1 MEIEEGDG
9 ARRARTADAPT
20 PQTLP
25 TLSTTDEDVTP
36 GPHEGA
42 PTGTE
47 RDGSADPGA
56 SGEGPAPNAPAPRLT
71 RPTYF
76 ADRLPPRMR
85 RREDLLHVAFSLIG
99 IVVVWALGY
108 FANATTEGVTEDVLR
123 FRVIRDIL
131 LLPVTLVE
139 GAVVLIAPIAVIVS
153 LARRRRL
160 ATILESLLTA
170 SVTAAVGWLVLV
182 VLRHLPDVIGA
193 PLRVTSGTTSVIAL
207 NLVLTTLVALFTS
220 AGETSNMKTVRRAW
234 WALWLITF
242 LGVIRGSMTLP
253 GALIAIL
260 LGRACGSLARW
271 VLGFDDRRATG
282 VDLVAGLL
290 SIGIVPSRIIRTDLD
305 TDTEPLDTW
314 TIEEQPPQEVG
325 QSPRLRQYAS
335 DVDLVEYTV
344 TRAPERNDNRH
355 YQAWDQ
361 TGNAIDVVVL
371 DPGGEVTGTV
381 VEVWNNLRLRGISRW
396 ISPSLKANAERST
409 LTALTALRAGVHVP
423 EPLGLAE
430 AGDSLL
436 LVNRALPPTST
447 LREAPVE
454 VVTDELLDQVW
465 SQLVLAHSRSV
476 AHRNLAFDSVVVD
489 QMGTVWIVD
498 WEQGEVAASELNRR
512 IDIAQLLVHLAV
524 CVGPDRAL
532 ASARRAIPES
542 ELQASA
548 PVLQGAVLPSS
559 VNAAVRRSDIVADLR
574 TQLVGGD
581 PQSSAQLLDIQ
592 RFAPRTVI
600 MAAVAAIAVIVV
612 LGSMNFDDIAA
623 AVTSAQPLWI
633 LAAFLLASLTW
644 VGAAIPL
651 LSFSPEKL
659 RFGDALLAQIAA
671 SIVTIVAPAGI
682 GPAALNLRYL
692 NKQKVSTP
700 MAVTTVTMQQ
710 ISQFL
715 TTVLILL
722 LVLVFT
728 GNSLS
733 VNLPYST
740 ILAVAGVLVIAVTVS
755 VSVPR
760 LRHWIWEKVEP
771 TWRQVYPRL
780 LWIVGQPRRVAGV
793 LAGNVIMNIGF
804 IGAFWASLRAF
815 GGNLNLTTLTITYLA
830 SNSLGSV
837 IPSPGGIGPVEA
849 ALTGGLQVA
858 GIPVS
863 VALSTALV
871 YRLVTFY
878 GRVPFGWAAMKIMER
893 KDLL

>member
-1 MEIEEGDG
+1 MEN
-9 ARRARTADAPT
+9 P
-20 PQTLP
+20 
-25 TLSTTDEDVTP
+25 ED
-36 GPHEGA
+36 EGA
-42 PTGTE
+42 PRAETAGAAPITAPPPGTIPP
-47 RDGSADPGA
+47 DPDANSDADEGGRTTEGA
-56 SGEGPAPNAPAPRLT
+56 GPTSRVPRLT
-71 RPTYF
+71 RPAYF
-76 ADRLPPRMR
+76 ADRLPQRMR
-85 RREDLLHVAFSLIG
+85 RREDLIHVVISVLG
-99 IVVVWALGY
+99 IVIVWAFGY
-108 FANATTEGVTEDVLR
+108 YANATTEGVTADVLR
-123 FRVIRDIL
+123 FQVIRDIL

-160 ATILESLLTA
+160 TTILESLLTA
-170 SVTAAVGWLVLV
+170 SITAALGWLALIA
-182 VLRHLPDVIGA
+182 LRHLPEVIGA
-193 PLRVTSGTTSVIAL
+193 PLRVTSGATSVIAL

-220 AGETSNMKTVRRAW
+220 AGETSNMKAVRQAW
-234 WALWLITF
+234 WGLWVITF

-253 GALIAIL
+253 GALISIL
-260 LGRACGSLARW
+260 LGRVFGSLARW

-282 VDLVAGLL
+282 ADLVSGLL
-290 SIGIVPSRIIRTDLD
+290 SIGIVPSRVIRTDLD
-305 TDTEPLDTW
+305 TENVPLDTW
-314 TIEEQPPQEVG
+314 VIDEVMPQEEG
-325 QSPRLRQYAS
+325 QPPRLRQRPGA
-335 DVDLVEYTV
+335 VDLVEYTV
-344 TRAPERNDNRH
+344 TRRPERDDNRH
-355 YQAWDQ
+355 YQAWDR
-361 TGNAIDVVVL
+361 TGNPLDVVVL
-371 DPGGEVTGTV
+371 DPGGEFTGTV

-436 LVNRALPPTST
+436 LVNRALPPTAT
-447 LREAPVE
+447 LREAPPE
-454 VVTDELLDQVW
+454 VVTDELLDRVW

-489 QMGTVWIVD
+489 QSGTVWFVD
-498 WEQGEVAASELNRR
+498 WEQGEVAASELSRR
-512 IDIAQLLVHLAV
+512 IDIAQLLVHLSV
-524 CVGPDRAL
+524 CVGLDRAL
-532 ASARRAIPES
+532 ASARRAIPEA
-542 ELQASA
+542 ELRACA

-559 VNAAVRRSDIVADLR
+559 VNSAVRRTDLVADLR
-574 TQLVGGD
+574 SELVGGD
-581 PQSSAQLLDIQ
+581 PQASAQLLDIQ

-600 MAAVAAIAVIVV
+600 MAAVAAIALVVV

-623 AVTSAQPLWI
+623 AIASAEPLWI
-633 LAAFLLASLTW
+633 LVAFGLATLTW
-644 VGAAIPL
+644 VGGAIPL
-651 LSFSPEKL
+651 LAFSPERLKL
-659 RFGDALLAQIAA
+659 WDAFLAQIAA

-692 NKQKVSTP
+692 NKQKVTTP

-722 LVLVFT
+722 LILLFT

-733 VNLPYST
+733 VDLPYST
-740 ILAVAGVLVIAVTVS
+740 ILAIAAVLVVAVTVS

-780 LWIVGQPRRVAGV
+780 LWIIGQPNRVAAV
-793 LAGNVIMNIGF
+793 LGGNVLMNVGF

-815 GGNLNLTTLTITYLA
+815 GGNLDLTTLTITYLA

-878 GRVPFGWAAMKIMER
+878 GRVPFGWAAMKIMEKR
-893 KDLL
+893 NLL

>member
-1 MEIEEGDG
+1 MAAMEIAEDEESGS
-9 ARRARTADAPT
+9 ARTGDA
-20 PQTLP
+20 
-25 TLSTTDEDVTP
+25 V
-36 GPHEGA
+36 
-42 PTGTE
+42 
-47 RDGSADPGA
+47 
-56 SGEGPAPNAPAPRLT
+56 PRLT
-71 RPTYF
+71 RPVYF

-99 IVVVWALGY
+99 ILVVWALGY
-108 FANATTEGVTEDVLR
+108 YANATTEGVTEDVLR
-123 FRVIRDIL
+123 FQVIRDIL

-160 ATILESLLTA
+160 STILESLLTA
-170 SVTAAVGWLVLV
+170 SVTVLLGWLVLV
-182 VLRHLPDVIGA
+182 ALRHLPYVIGA
-193 PLRVTSGTTSVIAL
+193 PLRVTSGSTSVISL

-242 LGVIRGSMTLP
+242 LGVVRGSMTLP

-305 TDTEPLDTW
+305 TDTDPLDTW
-314 TIEEQPPQEVG
+314 TIEEQMPQEAG
-325 QSPRLRQYAS
+325 QSPRLRQRAS
-335 DVDLVEYTV
+335 DVDLMEYTV
-344 TRAPERNDNRH
+344 TRRPERDDNRH

-371 DPGGEVTGTV
+371 DPGGEVKGTV
-381 VEVWNNLRLRGISRW
+381 VEIWNNLRLRGISRW
-396 ISPSLKANAERST
+396 ISLSLKANAERST

-436 LVNRALPPTST
+436 LVNRALPPTSP
-447 LREAPVE
+447 LREAPAE
-454 VVTDELLDQVW
+454 GVTDDLLDQVW
-465 SQLVLAHSRSV
+465 SQLALAHSRSV

-489 QMGTVWIVD
+489 QLGTVWIVD

-512 IDIAQLLVHLAV
+512 IDVAQLLVHLAV

-532 ASARRAIPES
+532 QSARRALPEA
-542 ELQASA
+542 ELQACA

-574 TQLVGGD
+574 GQLVGGD
-581 PQSSAQLLDIQ
+581 PQSSVQLLDIQ

-600 MAAVAAIAVIVV
+600 MAAIAAIAIVVV

-623 AVTSAQPLWI
+623 AIASAQPLWI
-633 LAAFLLASLTW
+633 LVAFLLASLTW
-644 VGAAIPL
+644 VGGAIPL
-651 LSFSPEKL
+651 LAFSPERL
-659 RFGDALLAQIAA
+659 RFGDALLAQVAA

-722 LVLVFT
+722 LILVFT

-740 ILAVAGVLVIAVTVS
+740 ILAVAAVLVVAVTVA

-760 LRHWIWEKVEP
+760 LRHWIWEKAEP

-780 LWIVGQPRRVAGV
+780 LWIVGQPKRVAGV

-804 IGAFWASLRAF
+804 IGAFWASLKAF
-815 GGNLNLTTLTITYLA
+815 GGSLNLTTLTITYLA

-858 GIPVS
+858 GISVS

-878 GRVPFGWAAMKIMER
+878 GRVPFGWAALKIMEK